1 MPSIGDYQ
9 TRFCRTYEKIVT
21 SGLINNI
28 NKFFVLTNSDPIA
41 FLNNLNIT
49 LIKIDELPKSER
61 PTLMY
66 LKKFAIQNEG
76 YSLYLHCKGSS
87 RPFCQSIQDWID
99 MLEYFCI
106 TRFEQCIA
114 ELNNGHDVVG
124 CNFKYDADEPH
135 FCGNFWWANNKYL
148 ATLPDIDSDD
158 RIRCEM
164 WIGKGSNL
172 KAKSFHDCSINHYHS
187 IYPANNYKIN

>member
-1 MPSIGDYQ
+1 
-9 TRFCRTYEKIVT
+9 
-21 SGLINNI
+21 
-28 NKFFVLTNSDPIA
+28 
-41 FLNNLNIT
+41 
-49 LIKIDELPKSER
+49 
-61 PTLMY
+61 MY
-66 LKKFAIQNEG
+66 LKNFASQNQG

-87 RPFCQSIQDWID
+87 RPFRQSIQDWID

-106 TRFEQCIA
+106 TRFEQCID
-114 ELNNGHDVVG
+114 ELLNGYDAVG
-124 CNFKYDADEPH
+124 CNFKKDADEPH

-164 WIGKGSNL
+164 WIGKGADL
-172 KAKSFHDCSINHYHS
+172 KAKTFHNSPVDHYHS